1 MIRTEFRGKDFAEI
15 GKLSLKTF
23 NVKTDDAATR
33 ERQYY
38 RAGG

>member
-1 MIRTEFRGKDFAEI
+1 MIGTELRGEDLAEI

-23 NVKTDDAATR
+23 NVETDNGSAR
-33 ERQYY
+33 ERQYH